1 MSDRTQY
8 IFNNEEYGKSRL
20 VLAVVKQYVQDHN
33 PTYQQ
38 LKNEFPSC
46 NGHFVVISADDLSA
60 RNDDDRVRH
69 FDDDEDHLT
78 TSDGKTVYVST
89 QWKIGNIPKFIAIAK
104 ALGYEI
110 NEVSNAMKS
119 IRELFDEYKKNPRND
134 WIPHYEAR
142 CKQVKKL
149 QGKPEEEYTES
160 VLKGIWK
167 TKLNGIAD
175 VGRAPLSKDEFEKLL
190 PDLPR
195 ITSQIVED
203 PSPETLTE
211 IENWARSE
219 IEKKNLD
226 KMKRNVIN
234 RVFAAANPHLY
245 SPSLNKDH
253 VFKFIKDFN
262 KQYNLNID
270 IDIDIDID
278 KRDNWCELNGVL
290 MKALKSQVPDNEN
303 IYYINTFARELCH
316 RELAKNKNKTVEK
329 NGNKD
334 ENKDEK
340 TVDEYI
346 GKNTIYY
353 GPPGTGKTYKLQT
366 LLEECYTEQ
375 GVIPDERLWLIAQI
389 EKLSWFQIIVLILLE
404 SDRHL
409 KVAEIMEHEYYKIK
423 EESNEH
429 AQKNLHATAW
439 ATLQSHTITESKT
452 VKLANRSGPQV
463 FDKTESGS
471 KWYIVPGADEQLED
485 LKSLQSDLLA
495 GPKEIEKIERF
506 EFVTFHQS
514 YGYEEFIEGLRP
526 KLDNENEISYE
537 IKSGI
542 FRQICKKAKNDP
554 DNKYA
559 MIIDEINRGNISKI
573 FGELIT
579 LVETD
584 KRTGADNELTVTL
597 PYSNEPFS
605 VPKNLDIIGTMN
617 TADRSLTHIDVAL
630 RRRFEFE
637 ELSTDYS
644 LISENMEGINLRW
657 MLYAMNQRIEL
668 LLDRDHILGHAYLM
682 KEKVATLDD
691 LKQVFKTKFIPLL
704 EEYFFENREKI
715 YQVFNGNGKGNE
727 FVEERQ
733 NAHNTWL
740 GNSDKDAAKSFKI
753 NTEALK
759 TTEQY
764 QSIYAN
770 LKDSDFAECD
780 KPGSE
785 S

>member
-1 MSDRTQY
+1 MPDRTQY
-8 IFNNEEYGKSRL
+8 SFNNKEYNQRQL

-38 LKNEFPSC
+38 LQNEFPRKLHGK
-46 NGHFVVISADDLSA
+46 GHSVVIRATELEELIAKNKKENGPST
-60 RNDDDRVRH
+60 RYFNDDKDR
-69 FDDDEDHLT
+69 LT
-78 TSDGKTVYVST
+78 TSDGEIVCVCT
-89 QWKIGNIPKFIAIAK
+89 QWEKVNTEKFIEK
-104 ALGYEI
+104 ARTLEYEI
-110 NEVSNAMKS
+110 KEVSDAMKS
-119 IRELFDEYKKNPRND
+119 IRELFDEYKMEPRND
-134 WIPHYEAR
+134 WIPYYEAR
-142 CKQVKKL
+142 CSQVKAL
-149 QGKPEEEYTES
+149 QGEPREVYTKS
-160 VLKGIWK
+160 VLEDIWEK
-167 TKLNGIAD
+167 PANGIAN
-175 VGRAPLSKDEFEKLL
+175 VGRGSLSKKKEEFEKLL

-195 ITSQIVED
+195 ITSQIVKA

-211 IENWARSE
+211 IEDWARSE
-219 IEKKNLD
+219 REKGNFDSIKWV
-226 KMKRNVIN
+226 VIN
-234 RVFAAANPHLY
+234 RVFAAANPDSYSSILKKDDVIILIKHLN
-245 SPSLNKDH
+245 NK
-253 VFKFIKDFN
+253 
-262 KQYNLNID
+262 YNLD
-270 IDIDIDID
+270 IDE
-278 KRDNWCELNGVL
+278 RGNWCQLNMAL
-290 MKALKSQVPDNEN
+290 MKALKSQGLENEN
-303 IYYINTFARELCH
+303 VYYINTFAWELCY
-316 RELAKNKNKTVEK
+316 RNLTGDNNIAVEED
-329 NGNKD
+329 GD
-334 ENKDEK
+334 ENEDEE
-340 TVDEYI
+340 TVDKPTC
-346 GKNTIYY
+346 KNVIYY
-353 GPPGTGKTYKLQT
+353 GPPGTGKTHELQR
-366 LLEECYTEQ
+366 LLRKDYTEK
-375 GVIPDERLWLIAQI
+375 GDKPIKR
-389 EKLSWFQIIVLILLE
+389 
-404 SDRHL
+404 
-409 KVAEIMEHEYYKIK
+409 YK
-423 EESNEH
+423 
-429 AQKNLHATAW
+429 
-439 ATLQSHTITESKT
+439 
-452 VKLANRSGPQV
+452 
-463 FDKTESGS
+463 
-471 KWYIVPGADEQLED
+471 
-485 LKSLQSDLLA
+485 
-495 GPKEIEKIERF
+495 
-506 EFVTFHQS
+506 FVTFHQS
-514 YGYEEFIEGLRP
+514 YGYEEFVEGLRP
-526 KLDNENEISYE
+526 KLDNENETEISYE
-537 IKSGI
+537 IKPGI